1 MKTRLTLLLA
11 FVSATAFAAPQP
23 GDPAPNFSLTDVNG
37 QSHSLA
43 DYKGK
48 YVVLEWNNPGC
59 PFVHKHYDSGNM
71 QNLQKQAE
79 SRGVIWLTVNSG
91 AAGRQGA
98 TTNEIKGF
106 LSSEHAAPTAYLID
120 SEGKVGRLYGART
133 TPDMYIIGPNGK
145 LIYDGAID
153 NKPTPDPEDIPGAT
167 NYVQVALDKS
177 MSGKPVEVSTS
188 RPYGCSIK
196 YGGEY

>member
-71 QNLQKQAE
+71 QKLQEEERAK
-79 SRGVIWLTVNSG
+79 GVVWLTINS
-91 AAGRQGA
+91 ASANRQGD
-98 TTNEIKGF
+98 
-106 LSSEHAAPTAYLID
+106 LP
-120 SEGKVGRLYGART
+120 
-133 TPDMYIIGPNGK
+133 
-145 LIYDGAID
+145 
-153 NKPTPDPEDIPGAT
+153 
-167 NYVQVALDKS
+167 
-177 MSGKPVEVSTS
+177 
-188 RPYGCSIK
+188 
-196 YGGEY
+196 

>member
-11 FVSATAFAAPQP
+11 LVSVAAFGAPQP

-71 QNLQKQAE
+71 QGLQKTAE
-79 SRGVIWLTVNSG
+79 AKGVIWLTINSG
-91 AAGRQGA
+91 ASGRQGA
-98 TTNEIKGF
+98 AQSDIKSF
-106 LSSEHAAPTAYLID
+106 LASEHANPTAYLID
-120 SEGKVGRLYGART
+120 SDGKVGRLYAAKT
-133 TPDMYIIGPNGK
+133 TPDMYIINPDGK
-145 LIYDGAID
+145 LVYDGAID

-167 NYVQVALDKS
+167 NYVKVALDAS
-177 MSGKPVEVSTS
+177 MAGKPVPVTTS